1 VLIERSAGTGGFPP
15 ILSAHEFATKIK
27 LTVPS
32 QLVGKAPTNLI
43 SIFDAGWT
51 HHADDDN
58 LSGGYRVA
66 PPYERSRPYQRG
78 LLAPR
83 DLTNILLNIGYF
95 SLYEYSISAR
105 RALPNPPEIE
115 TEFPALEG
123 NATQRIHGVL
133 TYTLLEV
140 LQEADPNTLTCAQLK
155 QRIAEKR
162 KEAQPFVVGDNLEMP
177 IFTNFVLEQAM
188 LASITRI
195 TQEPIKFT
203 IQLLQRLIEQR
214 NGIDPE
220 GHLNLGVAYATIA
233 DYDKSISALE
243 RALDQ
248 QEGRPYPEAHY
259 HLGRVLFESKRDLA
273 RAVSELRLAT
283 QDNADN
289 PHAHYY
295 LGQALRGLVEREI
308 LVEAE
313 TALRTYL
320 EHGAPLGQV
329 DEVQQFLDSRREQ
342 PTP

>member
-140 LQEADPNTLTCAQLK
+140 LHIIGP
-155 QRIAEKR
+155 
-162 KEAQPFVVGDNLEMP
+162 
-177 IFTNFVLEQAM
+177 
-188 LASITRI
+188 
-195 TQEPIKFT
+195 
-203 IQLLQRLIEQR
+203 R
-214 NGIDPE
+214 N
-220 GHLNLGVAYATIA
+220 
-233 DYDKSISALE
+233 
-243 RALDQ
+243 
-248 QEGRPYPEAHY
+248 
-259 HLGRVLFESKRDLA
+259 
-273 RAVSELRLAT
+273 
-283 QDNADN
+283 
-289 PHAHYY
+289 
-295 LGQALRGLVEREI
+295 
-308 LVEAE
+308 
-313 TALRTYL
+313 
-320 EHGAPLGQV
+320 
-329 DEVQQFLDSRREQ
+329 
-342 PTP
+342 